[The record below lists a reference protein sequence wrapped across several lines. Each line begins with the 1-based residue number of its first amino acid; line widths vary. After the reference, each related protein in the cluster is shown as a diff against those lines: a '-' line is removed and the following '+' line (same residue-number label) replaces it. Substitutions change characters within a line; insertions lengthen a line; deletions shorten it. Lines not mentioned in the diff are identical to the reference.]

1 MKPLFETAVTS
12 LKIAATVTFDPGS
25 DKPKRMTS
33 CDDDNMLH
41 DKAKTSPTV
50 TEQNPPLSGVMKFAP
65 VMVAIL
71 DCIAAK

>member
-1 MKPLFETAVTS
+1 MFEATVTS

-25 DKPKRMTS
+25 GKPKRMTS

-41 DKAKTSPTV
+41 DKANASPTV
-50 TEQNPPLSGVMKFAP
+50 TEQKPPSAEVMKFAP
-65 VMVAIL
+65 VTVATL